1 MPYLLCT
8 ENMVRNESEVGHD
21 MKTKIFIGVCI
32 IILGLLL
39 KIANAEAPERTLEQ
53 YSHKE
58 LVEYF
63 ATLYGANTA
72 QLEAVIK
79 CESNWRPTVY
89 GDGGHAYGLLQ
100 FHKPT
105 FDRWAK
111 QMGEEL
117 DYYSAY
123 DSIKLGAW
131 AFSKGI
137 KYQDDWTCWTR
148 LYA

>member
-1 MPYLLCT
+1 MHREYGRHAKEVDAIMIKKILIGLC
-8 ENMVRNESEVGHD
+8 
-21 MKTKIFIGVCI
+21 FIG
-32 IILGLLL
+32 LGLIIN
-39 KIANAEAPERTLEQ
+39 IANAEAPERTLEQ

-131 AFSKGI
+131 AFAQGANFK
-137 KYQDDWTCWTR
+137 DDWTCWTR